1 MNDPRI
7 EKLARV
13 LVNYSMAVRKGDWVS
28 IEGSDLSA
36 PLIRAA
42 YAEVLR
48 AGAHP
53 VAQVVVDGL
62 EEIYYKLATDEQLR
76 FISPTRVMEVEK
88 LDAYLTIGGRANT
101 KSLTNVDPKR
111 IAARRSAVRDVT
123 RRFLERMS
131 TRELRWVGTQF
142 PTQAAAQDAE
152 MSLEEYADFV
162 FSACFADRD
171 DPVAEWKRVSA
182 DQERIV
188 KALDACRTFRVAGEG
203 TDLRFRAEGRK
214 WVNCD
219 GQANMPDGE
228 VFTGPIEDSV
238 EGRIRYTFPAVYGGR
253 EVEGVE
259 LTFREGKVVE
269 ARAGRGQE
277 YLHAMIDMD
286 EGARRVGE
294 FAIGTN
300 HGIRRFTRNILFD
313 EKIGGTCHMAL
324 GASIPESRGKNVS
337 ALHWD
342 MVCDLR
348 KGGEIW
354 ADDKLIYREGKFV
367 I

>member
-1 MNDPRI
+1 MYDPRI
-7 EKLARV
+7 EKMAQV
-13 LVNYSMAVRKGDWVS
+13 LVRYSMGVRKGDWLM

-42 YAEVLR
+42 YAEALR
-48 AGAHP
+48 AGANP
-53 VAQVVVDGL
+53 VAQVVVEGL
-62 EEIYYKLATDEQLR
+62 EEIYYRLATDEQLG
-76 FISPTRVMEVEK
+76 FISPTRVLEVDR

-101 KSLTNVDPKR
+101 KSLSNVDPQR
-111 IAARRSAVRDVT
+111 LARRRKSLRDVT

-131 TRELRWVGTQF
+131 SREMRWVGTQF
-142 PTQAAAQDAE
+142 PTHAGAQDAE
-152 MSLEEYADFV
+152 MSLDEYANFV
-162 FSACFADRD
+162 FGACFADRE
-171 DPVAEWKRVSA
+171 DPVGEWKRVSA
-182 DQERIV
+182 EQERLV
-188 KALDACRTFRVAGEG
+188 KLLDACKAFRVVGEG

-228 VFTGPIEDSV
+228 VFTGPVEDSV
-238 EGRIRYTFPAVYGGR
+238 EGKIRYTYPAVYGGR

-259 LTFREGKVVE
+259 LTFKEGRVVE

-300 HGIRRFTRNILFD
+300 HGIKRFTRNILFD
-313 EKIGGTCHMAL
+313 EKIGGTCHLAL
-324 GASIPESRGKNVS
+324 GASIPESRGRNVS

-354 ADDKLIYREGKFV
+354 ADDRLIYREGNFLV
-367 I
+367 